1 MKYYVMNI
9 IDEIRL
15 NFSTLTDGLRELKSV
30 PIEYP
35 AYTIRYNGEYG
46 VVIDYDYDKDI
57 REESTNAMISTRK
70 ISLTGGTQKKCLL
83 LTCYDEEYRNEFALL
98 CETFINPGEG
108 GALRVSLLND
118 PLAWWDRWIGLL
130 GNRKTKKRCY
140 DIIAEMVVLYK
151 LFISNKTCIW
161 AAHERGSHDIE
172 CENASYEVKSTI
184 KKSDLNVT
192 ISSQHQLF
200 SEKDLFLTFVRMEKS
215 YEGIS
220 INEIERELIKI
231 GYDKDVI
238 EKQLNDFGFV
248 KGARARD
255 EKYKVLEIKKYTVN
269 DEFPK
274 ITKNSFAGGKFPE
287 SITKL
292 IYTIDLAN
300 IPYDK
305 ME

>member
-1 MKYYVMNI
+1 MTI
-9 IDEIRL
+9 IEEIRL
-15 NFSTLTDGLRELKSV
+15 SFATLTDGLRELKSV
-30 PIEYP
+30 PSEYL

-57 REESTNAMISTRK
+57 CEESTNAMISTRR
-70 ISLTGGTQKKCLL
+70 ISLAGGMQKKCLL

-98 CETFINPGEG
+98 CETFVTPGEG
-108 GALRVSLLND
+108 GKLREFLLSD

-130 GNRKTKKRCY
+130 GNHKTKKRCY
-140 DIIAEMVVLYK
+140 DIIAEMFILYK
-151 LFISNKTCIW
+151 LFCLDKTCIW

-172 CENASYEVKSTI
+172 CEIASYEVKSTI
-184 KKSDLNVT
+184 KKSDLCVT

-200 SEKDLFLTFVRMEKS
+200 SEKDLFLTFVRLEKS
-215 YEGIS
+215 HEGIS
-220 INEIERELIKI
+220 INDMERELIEL
-231 GYDKDVI
+231 GYVKDVI
-238 EKQLNDFGFV
+238 EKQLNDSGFV
-248 KGARARD
+248 KGARSRD
-255 EKYKVLEIKKYTVN
+255 EKYKILEIRKYTVN
-269 DEFPK
+269 DVFPK
-274 ITKNSFAGGKFPE
+274 ITKDSFADGKFPE